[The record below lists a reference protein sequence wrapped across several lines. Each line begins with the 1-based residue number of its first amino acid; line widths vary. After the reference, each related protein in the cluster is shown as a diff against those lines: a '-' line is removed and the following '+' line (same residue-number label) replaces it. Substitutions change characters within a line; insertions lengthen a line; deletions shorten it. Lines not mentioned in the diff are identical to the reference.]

1 MSARMVTDDQ
11 YSFHAE
17 RPRARFTRGGRRF
30 SSGRE
35 RSGSIKP
42 ETRWTAHPDTPS
54 PGSNSADCRRHVVT
68 YER

>member
-1 MSARMVTDDQ
+1 MSARMGTDDQ

-17 RPRARFTRGGRRF
+17 RPRARFTGSGRRF
-30 SSGRE
+30 SSGRK

-54 PGSNSADCRRHVVT
+54 PGSSSVDCRRHVIP